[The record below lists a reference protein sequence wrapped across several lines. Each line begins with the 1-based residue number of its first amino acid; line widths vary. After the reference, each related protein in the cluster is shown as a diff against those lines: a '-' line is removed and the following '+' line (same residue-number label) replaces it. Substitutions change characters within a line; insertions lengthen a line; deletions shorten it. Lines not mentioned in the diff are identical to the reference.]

1 MPCRGAAA
9 GAPPARAVDVDS
21 TSKCGAKRD
30 PPRRRGKGI
39 RFRSVRSPEARP
51 RATAHGAAASPR
63 QVASPQVGQDGR
75 GVRPRRSGSHGALP
89 SRGGQPCPLQDSAS
103 GFLQVYFVAASLERP
118 PWVGAVRRCAGSS
131 TRHKAHGRC
140 TPAAR
145 APRKNNTARNTHTQ
159 PPPSHGLNCSASFA
173 LLSPAPYPGAL
184 GRSPHD
190 AKRHHDRKDG
200 RFHCRFACC
209 RERGWGRGG
218 GGGGEGLE
226 KMHGGR
232 RERCEEDVK
241 PSVCGPCW
249 RGASVRGA
257 HLLEEGGTGT
267 RAVRPQNADASRAG
281 GARLQ
286 GAAAGGDGGRFGIA
300 STSFYDFLYQ
310 LL

>member
-103 GFLQVYFVAASLERP
+103 GFLQVYFVLLLSVRSGWAP
-118 PWVGAVRRCAGSS
+118 PADALVRRRDI
-131 TRHKAHGRC
+131 RHMDGA
-140 TPAAR
+140 PP
-145 APRKNNTARNTHTQ
+145 PRKNNTARNTHTQ

-257 HLLEEGGTGT
+257 HLLEEGGTET

-286 GAAAGGDGGRFGIA
+286 GAAAGGDGGRLGSPQPCF
-300 STSFYDFLYQ
+300 FCFFK
-310 LL
+310 